1 MAVSMRYAW
10 FYASFRPTRA
20 AAAASH
26 AWLLDLPRRTSHLH
40 YISIYFLFYFCSG
53 CHFRYYM
60 AGGGCVCVLVCLCK
74 WARAKE
80 LPTFS
85 LFCVRING
93 TCANAINW
101 IKNQLKIVSS
111 SSNNVREA
119 RTSRLCQVCVTRT
132 IHKNGLNVFPDLIY
146 SAVID
151 LIMEKLCPNT
161 HHKRC
166 Q

>member
-1 MAVSMRYAW
+1 MHGFMLPFDLHEPLLLRAMLGYLTCLDVRHTCITFPSIFYSISAAVAISDITW
-10 FYASFRPTRA
+10 LA
-20 AAAASH
+20 A
-26 AWLLDLPRRTSHLH
+26 
-40 YISIYFLFYFCSG
+40 G
-53 CHFRYYM
+53 
-60 AGGGCVCVLVCLCK
+60 VCVCLCK